1 MDQEDDLEK
10 LSFYLAAKFELH
22 ESILLSSLVKNPS
35 DSERKDLMLRFKK
48 NEIERLYNHFH
59 MSAISENLIMQKEYA
74 LVLWSKWRMFFDMK
88 MPEKNIIIEISD
100 QKFEIIIYVYDV
112 TE

>member
-1 MDQEDDLEK
+1 MNQEDDLEK

-22 ESILLSSLVKNPS
+22 ESVFLPSLVINPS
-35 DSERKDLMLRFKK
+35 YKEIKDLFLKLKK

-74 LVLWSKWRMFFDMK
+74 LVLWSKWRMFFDRE
-88 MPEKNIIIEISD
+88 MPERNIIIEISD
-100 QKFEIIIYVYDV
+100 QKCEIIIYIYDV
-112 TE
+112 T